1 MINRTQSY
9 LNTMS
14 YSTLVL
20 TNICRVRLSLAMVD
34 DIEHFYVVI
43 VIRNCKIESRV
54 VRQIKF
60 HIFLIHIQNENNCDE
75 YNNWES
81 LTTLTVIAI
90 ILFFF
95 ILQRNKLTKK
105 RNKRF
110 QCDRTIVQLYC
121 NNAQFWYITCAS
133 AWTISY
139 IYEII
144 LFCHA
149 VCSF

>member
-1 MINRTQSY
+1 
-9 LNTMS
+9 
-14 YSTLVL
+14 
-20 TNICRVRLSLAMVD
+20 MVD

-90 ILFFF
+90 ILFFSF
-95 ILQRNKLTKK
+95 CKGTNSPRRGISVSSATGLLYNYTAIMRN
-105 RNKRF
+105 F
-110 QCDRTIVQLYC
+110 DI
-121 NNAQFWYITCAS
+121 
-133 AWTISY
+133 
-139 IYEII
+139 
-144 LFCHA
+144 
-149 VCSF
+149 